1 MPKGTD
7 DYISREHAKRAAK
20 KFKKGTFTA
29 SETGAREL
37 AAARYAHSQNREIL
51 NAAGEGSEEF
61 EGRAIKKS
69 PRPTR
74 KKGY

>member
-29 SETGAREL
+29 TDTKAKQL
-37 AAARYAHSQNREIL
+37 AADRFAHSQNREIL
-51 NAAGEGSEEF
+51 NAAGEGTEDF
-61 EGRAIKKS
+61 ENRAIKRS